1 LLTGAVGVGA
11 LAGAL
16 ALAVMRPSGASGR
29 LVVVGLAVGAVAVTV
44 FAVSTVLSLSLFALA
59 VLGAAQ
65 VGYYATTNTLIQ
77 LLVPARLRGRVLSL
91 YVLTSIGVMPIGN
104 LVAGLVAERFGP
116 PVALAGGGLVTLM
129 VVGLVGLRSPALW
142 RMRAVAQAAETASA

>member
-1 LLTGAVGVGA
+1 
-11 LAGAL
+11 
-16 ALAVMRPSGASGR
+16 
-29 LVVVGLAVGAVAVTV
+29 V
-44 FAVSTVLSLSLFALA
+44 FALSREPAVSMVALA

-116 PVALAGGGLVTLM
+116 TTALFGGGLITLVVVTA
-129 VVGLVGLRSPALW
+129 VIVRFPTLVALH
-142 RMRAVAQAAETASA
+142 ASARSGGD